1 VFMMGLDGMLGWAL
15 SASPG
20 GILVGA
26 PATLITMVFFV
37 GFLMPLKILV
47 AILQAFIFCM
57 LTMLYIA
64 MALEEPEHAEHH

>member
-1 VFMMGLDGMLGWAL
+1 
-15 SASPG
+15 
-20 GILVGA
+20 
-26 PATLITMVFFV
+26 MVFFV

-64 MALEEPEHAEHH
+64 MALEEPEPAEHH